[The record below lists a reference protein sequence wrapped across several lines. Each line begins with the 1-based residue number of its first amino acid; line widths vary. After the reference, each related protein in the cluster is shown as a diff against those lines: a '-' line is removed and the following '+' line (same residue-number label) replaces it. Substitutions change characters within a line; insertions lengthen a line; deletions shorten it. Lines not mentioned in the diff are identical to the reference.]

1 RTIGDA
7 DKDVQDAI
15 IDMIITIAV
24 RYGLSYKEISYILLT
39 TKVES
44 GFNPDAAAGTTSAAG
59 LAQGTVGFIKDAL
72 TQSEDILG
80 FQLDLRNAEVF
91 DAEKGCYAVIYSFLL
106 NKSKVMESYTSDQ
119 SEYWE
124 WLYLLHHDG
133 AYSLGKYLDGT
144 REKSADGEKWALYIT
159 KHLSVV
165 EGLLKN
171 TEVNTKFKLSTGN
184 NTAFKNKNYI
194 AAISPFPS
202 STCPN
207 LVSDYEK
214 TLVLIKGVTDENGMT
229 ESVNAIAGSEVVFT
243 ILADNYKELAKATV
257 EKNTNEK
264 HKTLTYIVKK
274 GDTLSAIAKKYSVSV
289 EKLARINKIH
299 NVNML
304 RIGAK
309 LKIPDSNKNH
319 GYVSR
324 YVSEQTKKEILKS
337 VGVENANVKAAIE
350 YSRSHIVLPKGS
362 KSADSEKES
371 NVIHIKTT
379 TTDQSVAGRSK
390 NEPEKHQT
398 TSEGKAKNVSVDK
411 NFEPVVDFSKDIPLS
426 LKNLVTNHSL
436 D

>member
-1 RTIGDA
+1 MSDLYEYLNAKKGKTYFDDQIKPFSLISLYPDIDTSRKLRGNSRTIGDA

-214 TLVLIKGVTDENGMT
+214 TLGKV
-229 ESVNAIAGSEVVFT
+229 
-243 ILADNYKELAKATV
+243 
-257 EKNTNEK
+257 
-264 HKTLTYIVKK
+264 
-274 GDTLSAIAKKYSVSV
+274 
-289 EKLARINKIH
+289 RI
-299 NVNML
+299 
-304 RIGAK
+304 
-309 LKIPDSNKNH
+309 
-319 GYVSR
+319 
-324 YVSEQTKKEILKS
+324 
-337 VGVENANVKAAIE
+337 
-350 YSRSHIVLPKGS
+350 SRSFLPKL
-362 KSADSEKES
+362 
-371 NVIHIKTT
+371 T
-379 TTDQSVAGRSK
+379 R
-390 NEPEKHQT
+390 
-398 TSEGKAKNVSVDK
+398 
-411 NFEPVVDFSKDIPLS
+411 
-426 LKNLVTNHSL
+426 
-436 D
+436 